1 MIRHIVLL
9 EFTAEADE
17 ASIEALVADLRALPD
32 AIDEIE
38 TYDVA
43 RDAGLADRNAHLA
56 VIATFADESAWAVY
70 RDHPEHL
77 RIIAEQIRPV
87 LARRSAVQTA
97 H

>member
-9 EFTAEADE
+9 EFTDEADE
-17 ASIEALVADLRALPD
+17 TSVEALIADLRALPD

-43 RDAGLADRNAHLA
+43 RDAGLTDRNAHLV
-56 VIATFADESAWAVY
+56 VIATFADQPAWELY

-87 LARRSAVQTA
+87 LARRSAVQTV